1 MKYVFG
7 PVPSRRLGR
16 SLGVNLT
23 PLKTCTYN
31 CVYCQLGRTTKLTD
45 VRQDFFPPD
54 NVLEEIKNAYRIH
67 VKPQEIDYL
76 TFVGEGEPT
85 LCKSLG
91 WLIGKIKQIWDI
103 PVAVDTNGSL
113 LYLEEV
119 RQELQLTDVVM
130 PSLDAGTEETFRK
143 MNRSINTVKLE
154 TIIAGLEQFRNEYN
168 GQIWLEV
175 MMVKGVNDSKGEL
188 KAIKSQ
194 IDRIAPNKIHIN
206 IPIRPPA
213 ESWVEPPTKRSIEL
227 AQEILGDIETITD
240 AELGDFSL
248 EGFSSPIEAI
258 ESIIRRHPM
267 RKEQVINVL
276 KQFRGIDVSE
286 ELFQLLESGNVKVV
300 DYNGKI
306 FLVGVNNRPE
316 VIRK

>member
-31 CVYCQLGRTTKLTD
+31 CVYCQLGRTTKLSN
-45 VRQDFFPPD
+45 VRKEYFPIG
-54 NVLEEIKNAYRIH
+54 EIFKEIENALNTLG
-67 VKPQEIDYL
+67 KSKEIDYL

-85 LCKSLG
+85 LCKNLG
-91 WLIGKIKQIWDI
+91 WLIGKVKQIWNI

-119 RQELQLTDVVM
+119 RQELQLSDVVM
-130 PSLDAGTEETFRK
+130 PSLDAGTEKTFRK
-143 MNRSINTVKLE
+143 INRSINKIKLE
-154 TIIAGLEQFRNEYN
+154 TVILGLEQFRNEYN
-168 GQIWLEV
+168 GQIWIEV
-175 MMVKGVNDSKGEL
+175 MLVKGINDSKTEL

-213 ESWVEPPTKRSIEL
+213 ESWVKRPTKRSIEL
-227 AQEILGDIETITD
+227 AQEILGKIEPITD
-240 AELGDFSL
+240 AEIGEFSVD
-248 EGFSSPIEAI
+248 GFTNPIEAV

-267 RKEQVINVL
+267 RKEQVVNVL
-276 KQFRGIDVSE
+276 KKFRGIDVSE
-286 ELFQLLESGNVKVV
+286 VLFQLLESDKVRV
-300 DYNGKI
+300 LDYNGKI
-306 FLVGVNNRPE
+306 FLVGVNKRPK

>member
-1 MKYVFG
+1 
-7 PVPSRRLGR
+7 
-16 SLGVNLT
+16 
-23 PLKTCTYN
+23 
-31 CVYCQLGRTTKLTD
+31 
-45 VRQDFFPPD
+45 
-54 NVLEEIKNAYRIH
+54 LEEIKNALKIH
-67 VKPQEIDYL
+67 VNPKAIDYL

-91 WLIGKIKQIWDI
+91 WLIEKVKKVWDI
-103 PVAVDTNGSL
+103 PIAIDTNSSL

-119 RQELQLTDVVM
+119 RQDLQLANIVM

-143 MNRSINTVKLE
+143 MNRPLNKIKLE
-154 TIIAGLEQFRNEYN
+154 TAIAGLEQFRNEYD

-175 MMVKGVNDSKGEL
+175 MLVKGINDSETEL

-194 IDRIAPNKIHIN
+194 INRIAPNKIHIN

-213 ESWVEPPTKRSIEL
+213 ESWVKPPTKRSIEL
-227 AQEILGDIETITD
+227 AQEILGDVDTIIDIEI
-240 AELGDFSL
+240 GDFSL
-248 EGFSSPIEAI
+248 DGFPSPIEAI

-267 RKEQVINVL
+267 RKEQIFDVL
-276 KQFRGIDVSE
+276 KQFNGIDVSE
-286 ELFQLLESGNVKVV
+286 VLFELLESGKVKVV

-306 FLVGVNNRPE
+306 FLVGVNKRSE